1 MEDKIKE
8 LRSRYSEVMLI
19 VLDSAIFNFSA
30 TRKGHNVAER
40 KIIREYQYWAK
51 FPISKVIGA
60 MIVYNTKKCY
70 LKGCD
75 EKYLRGIIRNIND
88 NEIKKLRLF
97 TDEQLEEIFKNIK
110 EDTIGKCTLCKE
122 GYIFDFKVRP
132 TAIKCK
138 CLKDFENKKLKIL
151 KENNVWYSN
160 LGEI

>member
-8 LRSRYSEVMLI
+8 YRNRYTEVMRLVI
-19 VLDSAIFNFSA
+19 DSAIANFSA

-40 KIIREYQYWAK
+40 KIVREYQYWAQQ
-51 FPISKVIGA
+51 PISKVIGA

-97 TDEQLEEIFKNIK
+97 DDEQLDILLKNLRD
-110 EDTIGKCTLCKE
+110 DTIGKCTLCKD
-122 GYIFDFKVRP
+122 GYLFDLKNKLTVVR
-132 TAIKCK
+132 CK
-138 CLKDFENKKLKIL
+138 CLKDFENRKLQIL
-151 KENNVWYSN
+151 KENNVWYTN